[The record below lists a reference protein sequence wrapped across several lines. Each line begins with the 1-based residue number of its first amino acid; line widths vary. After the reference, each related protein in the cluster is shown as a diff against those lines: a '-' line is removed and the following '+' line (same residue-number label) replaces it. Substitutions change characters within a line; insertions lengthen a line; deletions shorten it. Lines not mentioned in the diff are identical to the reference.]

1 MRQFPLLANVNVVR
15 TWSAIRVMTQDGFP
29 IYDESETHPGAFT
42 VCCHSG
48 VTLCRQSR
56 AHDRADDRPRRPRQV
71 AGRSLQRAE
80 VPCSRGWLTPG
91 APVAITVDG
100 KAISARTGDT
110 VAAALL
116 AAGIDHCRTTPVT
129 GAPRAPYCLM
139 GVCFDCLVTIDGVG
153 SRQACLVPVRDGMAI
168 ETQLGKREAGR

>member
-1 MRQFPLLANVNVVR
+1 MFKRLAE
-15 TWSAIRVMTQDGFP
+15 A
-29 IYDESETHPGAFT
+29 
-42 VCCHSG
+42 
-48 VTLCRQSR
+48 
-56 AHDRADDRPRRPRQV
+56 
-71 AGRSLQRAE
+71 
-80 VPCSRGWLTPG
+80 G

-116 AAGIDHCRTTPVT
+116 VAGIDHCRTTPVS

-153 SRQACLVPVRDGMAI
+153 SRQGCLVPVHEGMAI